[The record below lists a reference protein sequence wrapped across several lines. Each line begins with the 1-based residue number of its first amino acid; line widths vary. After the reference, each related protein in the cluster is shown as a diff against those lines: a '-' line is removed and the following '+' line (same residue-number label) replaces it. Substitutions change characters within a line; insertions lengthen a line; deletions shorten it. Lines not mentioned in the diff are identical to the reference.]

1 MDWHEEIFYET
12 PEADHLVER
21 RFYITDQK
29 WSWAIIGNERHM
41 ILTDN
46 IGDVRVRLARP
57 RRKRVLATAEKGP
70 RRTDGWIVSFPEES
84 GRQPLDAGRI
94 YLAAAWMLTA
104 LHFDELADE
113 ETQQLNAPEALSR
126 RLGFSFPTDRE
137 EYRTEE
143 EYLAGQAFLREAMDR
158 VAETLAGM
166 LAVTEP
172 E

>member
-1 MDWHEEIFYET
+1 MDWHEEILYET

-21 RFYITDQK
+21 RFYITDQM
-29 WSWAIIGNERHM
+29 WSWAIIGDERHM

-70 RRTDGWIVSFPEES
+70 RQTDRWIVSFPGES

-113 ETQQLNAPEALSR
+113 ETQQLNAPEAISK
-126 RLGFSFPTDRE
+126 RLGFPFPTDRE

-143 EYLAGQAFLREAMDR
+143 EYRASQEFHRKAMDKI
-158 VAETLAGM
+158 AETLARK
-166 LAVTEP
+166 LARG
-172 E
+172 